1 MVDRVS
7 AVTIKLGLGPVS
19 FRFVWF
25 LGYLLVFGI
34 IVLLLFPK
42 TVPALIFPLYFLLGM
57 LVLTVCNRTVPL
69 GWVVLF
75 FVYGA
80 TIVPFVALVLAWPI
94 NLILG
99 TDSAFR
105 SNVLI
110 PALEETLKVVPLLV
124 YLTLKSWR
132 YRWTAGAADL
142 MILGAAVGG
151 GFAFFEDVLLG
162 FITGGVAGM
171 TSGEFILAT
180 HQATPHLGP
189 IYLFPSMDVGY
200 SNSAYIGHTAATAF
214 VGLTLGL
221 TRLLSG
227 RLGKLAWILP
237 LWAWFWV
244 VFDHGI
250 FNHIAGRGSL
260 SGFMNFLYTLDARG
274 RLSTIVFYLLLLATL
289 VYERRILGHY
299 QDRTKVYALDRDNLR
314 LFKGQLNGAVEYVS
328 QVLLLRIYIR
338 ERRGLTYG
346 LHFHHSPGRDTGEKG
361 QQRLNHLKRVSATL
375 AMWKGKVEITPSL
388 QWAEVLA
395 NLPA

>member
-25 LGYLLVFGI
+25 LGYLLVFGV

-42 TVPALIFPLYFLLGM
+42 TVPALIFPLYFLVGM

-75 FVYGA
+75 FIYGA
-80 TIVPFVALVLAWPI
+80 TIVPFAALVLAWPI

-99 TDSAFR
+99 MDNAFR

-124 YLTLKSWR
+124 YLSLRSWR
-132 YRWTAGAADL
+132 FRWTSGAADL
-142 MILGAAVGG
+142 MILGAAVGA

-162 FITGGVAGM
+162 FFTGGVAGM

-221 TRLLSG
+221 VRFLSG
-227 RLGKLAWILP
+227 RWGRLAWILP

-250 FNHIAGRGSL
+250 FNHIADRGSM
-260 SGFMNFLYTLDARG
+260 SGFMNFLYGLDLRG
-274 RLSTIVFYLLLLATL
+274 RMSTVVFYLLLLATL
-289 VYERRILGHY
+289 VFERWILGRY
-299 QDRTKVYALDRDNLR
+299 RDRTKAYALDRDNLR
-314 LFKGQLNGAVEYVS
+314 LFKGQLKGAMEYLS

-338 ERRGLTYG
+338 DRRGLTYG
-346 LHFHHSPGRDTGEKG
+346 LYYHHSSGRDAGEKG
-361 QQRLNHLKRVSATL
+361 QHRLIYLKRVSTTL

-395 NLPA
+395 SLPA